1 MFKLTKIFVAGST
14 GYIGKNVVK
23 YALDNGFDVVTAKRH
38 SDNKPG
44 QLNKK
49 LKVIKISNN
58 DNNWI
63 ADLEKVD
70 VIISCLA
77 SRTGEPKDAHLVD
90 YKLNCLLLEK
100 AKALK
105 CSQFILLSAICVQK
119 PRLAF
124 QFEKLAFE
132 EELKKSG
139 LNFSIVRPTAYF
151 KSLSG
156 QIENIKK
163 GKPYVYFGDGQITQ
177 CNPIS
182 EKDLSLYIL
191 SCIKDKTKWR
201 KILPIGGP
209 KQSITPKDIGK
220 ILFEIFEV
228 SPKYKSFPTK
238 ILDAIRL
245 LLLIISPFS
254 NWAKNKSELIKIA
267 KYYATESMLIW
278 DEKKE
283 CYDANMT
290 PSTGKDTLREIIEKV
305 SNILSIEENYSIK
318 NLDLQLEIDRDSK
331 LY

>member
-1 MFKLTKIFVAGST
+1 LTKIFVAGST

-238 ILDAIRL
+238 LLDAIRL

-290 PSTGKDTLREIIEKV
+290 PSTGKDTLRDYF
-305 SNILSIEENYSIK
+305 YSIK

>member
-1 MFKLTKIFVAGST
+1 MTKIFVAGST

-23 YALDNGFDVVTAKRH
+23 YALDNGFDVVIAKRH
-38 SDNKPG
+38 SDNKPS

-49 LKVIKISNN
+49 LKVIKISKN
-58 DNNWI
+58 DKNWI

-132 EELKKSG
+132 EKLKKSG

-156 QIENIKK
+156 QIENMKK
-163 GKPYVYFGDGQITQ
+163 GKLTSTLVM
-177 CNPIS
+177 
-182 EKDLSLYIL
+182 
-191 SCIKDKTKWR
+191 
-201 KILPIGGP
+201 
-209 KQSITPKDIGK
+209 GK
-220 ILFEIFEV
+220 
-228 SPKYKSFPTK
+228 
-238 ILDAIRL
+238 
-245 LLLIISPFS
+245 
-254 NWAKNKSELIKIA
+254 
-267 KYYATESMLIW
+267 
-278 DEKKE
+278 
-283 CYDANMT
+283 
-290 PSTGKDTLREIIEKV
+290 
-305 SNILSIEENYSIK
+305 
-318 NLDLQLEIDRDSK
+318 
-331 LY
+331 

>member
-70 VIISCLA
+70 IIISCLA

-238 ILDAIRL
+238 LLDAIRL

-290 PSTGKDTLREIIEKV
+290 PSTGKDTLRDYF
-305 SNILSIEENYSIK
+305 YSIK

>member
-1 MFKLTKIFVAGST
+1 MTKIFVAGST

-238 ILDAIRL
+238 LLDAIRL

-278 DEKKE
+278 DEKKK

-290 PSTGKDTLREIIEKV
+290 PSTGKDTLRDYF
-305 SNILSIEENYSIK
+305 YSIK

>member
-1 MFKLTKIFVAGST
+1 MPRTSSFKKGI
-14 GYIGKNVVK
+14 
-23 YALDNGFDVVTAKRH
+23 R
-38 SDNKPG
+38 
-44 QLNKK
+44 
-49 LKVIKISNN
+49 IKISNN

-238 ILDAIRL
+238 LLDAIRL

-290 PSTGKDTLREIIEKV
+290 PSTGKDTLRDYF
-305 SNILSIEENYSIK
+305 YSIK

>member
-70 VIISCLA
+70 IIISCLS

-278 DEKKE
+278 DEKKK

-290 PSTGKDTLREIIEKV
+290 PSTGKDTLRDYF
-305 SNILSIEENYSIK
+305 YSIK
-318 NLDLQLEIDRDSK
+318 NLDLKLEIDRDSK

>member
-38 SDNKPG
+38 SDNKPD

-238 ILDAIRL
+238 LLDAIRL

-278 DEKKE
+278 DEKKG

-290 PSTGKDTLREIIEKV
+290 PSTGKDTLRDYF
-305 SNILSIEENYSIK
+305 YSIK

>member
-1 MFKLTKIFVAGST
+1 VFKLTKIFVAGST

-163 GKPYVYFGDGQITQ
+163 GKPYVYFGDGQITH

-238 ILDAIRL
+238 LLDAIRL

-290 PSTGKDTLREIIEKV
+290 PSTGKDTLRDYF
-305 SNILSIEENYSIK
+305 YSIK

>member
-1 MFKLTKIFVAGST
+1 MTKIFVAGST

-191 SCIKDKTKWR
+191 SCIKDKTKWQ

-238 ILDAIRL
+238 LLDAIRL

-290 PSTGKDTLREIIEKV
+290 PSTGKDTLRDYF
-305 SNILSIEENYSIK
+305 YSIK

>member
-23 YALDNGFDVVTAKRH
+23 YALDNGFNVVTAKRH

-132 EELKKSG
+132 EKLKKSG

-191 SCIKDKTKWR
+191 SCIKDKNKWR

-238 ILDAIRL
+238 LLDAIRL

-290 PSTGKDTLREIIEKV
+290 PSTGKDTLRDYF
-305 SNILSIEENYSIK
+305 YSIK

>member
-23 YALDNGFDVVTAKRH
+23 YALENGFDVVTAKRH
-38 SDNKPG
+38 PDNKPG

-105 CSQFILLSAICVQK
+105 CSHFILLSAICVQK

-238 ILDAIRL
+238 LLDAIRL

-290 PSTGKDTLREIIEKV
+290 PSTGKDTLRDYF
-305 SNILSIEENYSIK
+305 YSIK

>member
-38 SDNKPG
+38 SGNKPG

-238 ILDAIRL
+238 LLDAIRL

-290 PSTGKDTLREIIEKV
+290 PSTGKDTLRDYF
-305 SNILSIEENYSIK
+305 YSIK

>member
-1 MFKLTKIFVAGST
+1 VFKLTKIFVAGST

-100 AKALK
+100 AKALN

-191 SCIKDKTKWR
+191 SCIKDRTKWR

-278 DEKKE
+278 DEKKK

-290 PSTGKDTLREIIEKV
+290 PSTGKDTLRDYF
-305 SNILSIEENYSIK
+305 YSIK
-318 NLDLQLEIDRDSK
+318 NLDLKLEIDRDSK

>member
-77 SRTGEPKDAHLVD
+77 SRTGEPKDAHHVD

-238 ILDAIRL
+238 LLDAIRL

-290 PSTGKDTLREIIEKV
+290 PSTGKDTLRDYF
-305 SNILSIEENYSIK
+305 YSIK

>member
-1 MFKLTKIFVAGST
+1 MTKIFVAGST

-163 GKPYVYFGDGQITQ
+163 GKPYVYFGDGQLTQ

-238 ILDAIRL
+238 LLDAIRL

-290 PSTGKDTLREIIEKV
+290 PSTGKDTLRDYF
-305 SNILSIEENYSIK
+305 YSIK

>member
-49 LKVIKISNN
+49 LKVIKISSN

-238 ILDAIRL
+238 LLDAIRL

-290 PSTGKDTLREIIEKV
+290 PSTGKDTLRDYF
-305 SNILSIEENYSIK
+305 YSIK

>member
-14 GYIGKNVVK
+14 GYIGKNIVK

-90 YKLNCLLLEK
+90 YELNCLLLEK

-139 LNFSIVRPTAYF
+139 LNFSIIRPTAYF

-182 EKDLSLYIL
+182 ERDLSQYIL
-191 SCIKDKTKWR
+191 SCINDKTKWQ

-209 KQSITPKDIGK
+209 KQSLTPKDIGK

-238 ILDAIRL
+238 ILDVIRV

-278 DEKKE
+278 DETKK
-283 CYDANMT
+283 CYDSKMT
-290 PSTGKDTLREIIEKV
+290 PSTGKDTLRDYF
-305 SNILSIEENYSIK
+305 YSLK
-318 NLDLQLEIDRDSK
+318 NLDVELEIDRDSK

>member
-1 MFKLTKIFVAGST
+1 VFKLTKIFVAGST

-290 PSTGKDTLREIIEKV
+290 PSTGKDTLRDYF
-305 SNILSIEENYSIK
+305 YSIK

>member
-238 ILDAIRL
+238 LLDAIRL

-278 DEKKE
+278 DEKKN

-290 PSTGKDTLREIIEKV
+290 PSTGKDTLRDYF
-305 SNILSIEENYSIK
+305 YSIK
-318 NLDLQLEIDRDSK
+318 NLDLKLDIDRDSK

>member
-220 ILFEIFEV
+220 ILFEIFEM

-290 PSTGKDTLREIIEKV
+290 PSTGKDTLRDYF
-305 SNILSIEENYSIK
+305 YSIK

>member
-238 ILDAIRL
+238 LLDAIRL
-245 LLLIISPFS
+245 LLFIISPFS

-290 PSTGKDTLREIIEKV
+290 PSTGKDTLRDYF
-305 SNILSIEENYSIK
+305 YSIK

>member
-1 MFKLTKIFVAGST
+1 LTKIFVAGST

-23 YALDNGFDVVTAKRH
+23 NALDNGFDVVTAKRH

-132 EELKKSG
+132 EKLKKSG

-191 SCIKDKTKWR
+191 SCINDKTKWQ

-209 KQSITPKDIGK
+209 KQSLTPKDIGK

-238 ILDAIRL
+238 ILDVIRV
-245 LLLIISPFS
+245 LLLIISPLS

-278 DEKKE
+278 DETKK
-283 CYDANMT
+283 CYDSNMT
-290 PSTGKDTLREIIEKV
+290 PSTGKDTLRDYF
-305 SNILSIEENYSIK
+305 YSIR
-318 NLDLQLEIDRDSK
+318 NLDLELEIDRDSK

>member
-1 MFKLTKIFVAGST
+1 MTKIFVAGST

-23 YALDNGFDVVTAKRH
+23 YALENGFDVVTAKRH
-38 SDNKPG
+38 PDNKPG

-132 EELKKSG
+132 EKLKKSG

-191 SCIKDKTKWR
+191 SCIKDKTKWE

-238 ILDAIRL
+238 LLDAIRL

-278 DEKKE
+278 DETKK
-283 CYDANMT
+283 CYDSNMT
-290 PSTGKDTLREIIEKV
+290 PSTGKDTLRDYF
-305 SNILSIEENYSIK
+305 YSIRH
-318 NLDLQLEIDRDSK
+318 LDLELEIDRDSK

>member
-1 MFKLTKIFVAGST
+1 MTKIFVAGST

-44 QLNKK
+44 QLNRN

-290 PSTGKDTLREIIEKV
+290 PSTGKDTLRDYF
-305 SNILSIEENYSIK
+305 YSIK

>member
-49 LKVIKISNN
+49 LKVIKISSN
-58 DNNWI
+58 DNDWI

-238 ILDAIRL
+238 LLDAIRL

-290 PSTGKDTLREIIEKV
+290 PSTGKDTLRDYF
-305 SNILSIEENYSIK
+305 YSIK

>member
-119 PRLAF
+119 PRLTF

-238 ILDAIRL
+238 LLDAIRL

-290 PSTGKDTLREIIEKV
+290 PSTGKDTLRDYF
-305 SNILSIEENYSIK
+305 YSIK

>member
-38 SDNKPG
+38 SDSKPG

-278 DEKKE
+278 DEKKK

-290 PSTGKDTLREIIEKV
+290 PSTGKDTLRDYF
-305 SNILSIEENYSIK
+305 YSIK
-318 NLDLQLEIDRDSK
+318 NLDLKLEIDRDSK

>member
-49 LKVIKISNN
+49 LKVIKISND

-238 ILDAIRL
+238 LLDAIRL

-290 PSTGKDTLREIIEKV
+290 PSTGKDTLRDYF
-305 SNILSIEENYSIK
+305 YSIK

>member
-1 MFKLTKIFVAGST
+1 MTKIFVAGST

-209 KQSITPKDIGK
+209 KQSLTPKDIGK

-238 ILDAIRL
+238 LLDAIRL

-290 PSTGKDTLREIIEKV
+290 PSTGKDTLRDYF
-305 SNILSIEENYSIK
+305 YSIK

>member
-1 MFKLTKIFVAGST
+1 VFKLTKIFVAGST

-278 DEKKE
+278 DEKKK

-290 PSTGKDTLREIIEKV
+290 PSTGKDTLRDYF
-305 SNILSIEENYSIK
+305 YSIK
-318 NLDLQLEIDRDSK
+318 NLDLKLEIDRDSK

>member
-23 YALDNGFDVVTAKRH
+23 YALDNGFDVVTAKRY

-77 SRTGEPKDAHLVD
+77 SRTGDPKDAHLVD

-238 ILDAIRL
+238 LLDAIRL

-290 PSTGKDTLREIIEKV
+290 PSTGKDTLRDYF
-305 SNILSIEENYSIK
+305 YSIK

>member
-1 MFKLTKIFVAGST
+1 VFKLTKIFVAGST

-23 YALDNGFDVVTAKRH
+23 YALDNGFDVVIAKRH
-38 SDNKPG
+38 SDNKPS

-49 LKVIKISNN
+49 LKVIKISNK

-90 YKLNCLLLEK
+90 YELNCLLLEK

-132 EELKKSG
+132 EKLKKSG

-156 QIENIKK
+156 QVENIKK

-191 SCIKDKTKWR
+191 SCINDKTKWQ

-209 KQSITPKDIGK
+209 KQSLTPKDIGK

-238 ILDAIRL
+238 ILDVIRV
-245 LLLIISPFS
+245 LLLIISPLS

-278 DEKKE
+278 DETKK
-283 CYDANMT
+283 CYDSNMT
-290 PSTGKDTLREIIEKV
+290 PSTGKDTLRDYF
-305 SNILSIEENYSIK
+305 YSIR
-318 NLDLQLEIDRDSK
+318 NLDLELEIDRDSK

>member
-1 MFKLTKIFVAGST
+1 MTKIFVAGST

-278 DEKKE
+278 DEKKK

-290 PSTGKDTLREIIEKV
+290 PSTGKDTLRDYF
-305 SNILSIEENYSIK
+305 YSIK

>member
-1 MFKLTKIFVAGST
+1 MTKIFVAGST

-191 SCIKDKTKWR
+191 SCIKDKTKWE

-238 ILDAIRL
+238 LLDAIRL

-290 PSTGKDTLREIIEKV
+290 PSTGKDTLRDYF
-305 SNILSIEENYSIK
+305 YSIK

>member
-23 YALDNGFDVVTAKRH
+23 HALDNGFDVVTAKRH

-132 EELKKSG
+132 EKLKKSG

-238 ILDAIRL
+238 LLDAIRL

-290 PSTGKDTLREIIEKV
+290 PSTGKDTLRDYF
-305 SNILSIEENYSIK
+305 YSIK
-318 NLDLQLEIDRDSK
+318 NLDLQLEIDNDSK